1 MTVRFA
7 KVEGLGNDFV
17 LLMRRESSP
26 AALREELEHLRA
38 QAPAWCDRHTGIGAD
53 GLLVVGP
60 PQSPGAI
67 AGMIVINA
75 DGSRPQMC
83 GNGLRCVAL
92 LLARATGRDR
102 FVLDTDAGPRAVTV
116 TDHGDANGVGW
127 VEVDMGPAVDTGVTA
142 PAAADGRSFLG
153 VSMGNP
159 HAIAFVGPGE
169 DPEVL
174 ARVLGPGVS
183 ADPAYP
189 EGTNVEFARVE
200 DSGRIRLV
208 VWERG
213 AGLTA
218 ACGTGAC
225 ATAAAAVRTA
235 RVPGDA
241 PVWVDL
247 PGGPLRIDV
256 PANPEA
262 GVLMAGPARV
272 VFTGELEL

>member
-92 LLARATGRDR
+92 VLARTEKLERML
-102 FVLDTDAGPRAVTV
+102 VDTDAGPRTCVV
-116 TDHGDANGVGW
+116 RELDPGW
-127 VEVDMGPAVDTGVTA
+127 VEVDMGPAVETGDVA
-142 PAAADGRSFLG
+142 PAAADGRTFLG